1 MNETLLGQARE
12 VQQSGRFAEAAEL
25 YSRILSSDSNNV
37 VALLA
42 FGRTLQAM
50 NRRAEALPVFDRILT
65 LDPGNAD
72 ARLQR
77 ANTLL
82 ALHRFESAIA
92 AFDTYLVSNP
102 SSGEGW
108 HNRGIALAEKKR
120 FALAAQSFGKALAL
134 RPDSAASWHNR
145 GLSFA
150 ETGDFEQAIRDH
162 TRALAIQ
169 PDLPDL
175 RGDLIL
181 ARLNCCDWQ
190 GFEDERLKI
199 AEALSNG
206 KSAIVPFGNLLISH
220 SPADQLLC
228 ARLWMAR
235 HVPSPPPLWRGE
247 RYNHTR
253 LRIAYVSGDFRAHP
267 VASLLLP
274 ILENHDRERFELF
287 AISFGPDDNSDMRR
301 CIRSSLEDFID
312 VRGRSDIEVAVQ
324 LHGREIDIAVDLMGI
339 TESCRP
345 GIFAAR
351 PAPVQVGYLGYPGT
365 TGADFMDYI
374 VADRIAI
381 PESEQHYYAEKIA
394 WLPGCYLPCG
404 QDRLP
409 GGWSSP
415 RDDTGLPEHAFVFCC
430 FNGNYKILP
439 AIFASWMAT
448 LRATKGSV
456 LWLADPN
463 PAARANLRR
472 EAERHGVVADR
483 LIFAPH
489 VASFTEHLKRLGA
502 ADLFL
507 DTLPFN
513 AHSTAID
520 ALSAGVPVLTCA
532 GNTMAGRAGASLL
545 AAVGLPELVAELM
558 QTYERTAIAL
568 AHDAGALA
576 AIRQK
581 IATPLV
587 ELKAFTRQFEAALS
601 EMHNR
606 RSIGLPPQSFAV
618 SGNSV

>member
-1 MNETLLGQARE
+1 MSETLLGQARE
-12 VQQSGRFAEAAEL
+12 AQQSGRFAEAAEL
-25 YSRILSSDSNNV
+25 YSHILSSDSNNV
-37 VALLA
+37 IALLA

-82 ALHRFESAIA
+82 ALHRFDSAIA

-108 HNRGIALAEKKR
+108 HNRAIALAETKR

-134 RPDSAASWHNR
+134 RPDSVASWHNR

-150 ETGDFEQAIRDH
+150 GTGDFEQAVRDH
-162 TRALAIQ
+162 MRALALQ

-199 AEALSNG
+199 AQALSNG
-206 KSAIVPFGNLLISH
+206 KPAIVPFGNLLISH
-220 SPADQLLC
+220 SPADQMQC
-228 ARLWMAR
+228 AQLWMAR
-235 HVPSPPPLWRGE
+235 HVVSPPPLWRGE
-247 RYNHTR
+247 RYNHAR

-267 VASLLLP
+267 VASLMLP
-274 ILENHDRERFELF
+274 MFENHNRERFELF
-287 AISFGPDDNSDMRR
+287 GISFGPDDNSDMRR
-301 CIRSSLEDFID
+301 CIRTVLENFID

-324 LHGREIDIAVDLMGI
+324 LRGREIDIAVDLMGI

-374 VADRIAI
+374 VADRIVI
-381 PESEQHYYAEKIA
+381 PENEQHYYTEKIA
-394 WLPGCYLPCG
+394 WLPGGYLPWG
-404 QDRLP
+404 ENRLP
-409 GGWSSP
+409 RGRSSS
-415 RDDTGLPEHAFVFCC
+415 RADAGLPENAFVFCC

-439 AIFASWMAT
+439 AMFASWMAI
-448 LRATKGSV
+448 LRATEGSV

-463 PAARANLRR
+463 LAARANLRR
-472 EAERHGVVADR
+472 EAERDGVAADR

-489 VASFTEHLKRLGA
+489 VSTFTEHLNRLGA

-507 DTLPFN
+507 DTAPFN

-520 ALSAGVPVLTCA
+520 VLSAGVPVLTCA
-532 GNTMAGRAGASLL
+532 GSTMAGRAGASLL
-545 AAVGLPELVAELM
+545 AAVGLLELIAGSL
-558 QTYERTAIAL
+558 QDYERTAIAL

-581 IATPLV
+581 MAGPLFDI
-587 ELKAFTRQFEAALS
+587 KAFTRQFEAALC
-601 EMHNR
+601 EMHNQGA
-606 RSIGLPPQSFAV
+606 IGLPPHSFAV